1 MTLKPF
7 VGTRG
12 FKSHPV
18 ELSQQPERVL
28 RRGAV
33 TNPAKRRQL
42 VQKPCD
48 SASKA
53 PTSERSF
60 WIRRGPCWRH
70 RDGHGGVGLGGVREQ
85 GRCIAG
91 FLRNVGSPGDN
102 APHDTDCVGGGDW
115 PMVCAEALLKLAHW
129 CRQRRQLAS
138 GGELCSTSR
147 KTEFP
152 PALAGRRDVCGTG
165 ATLDSPVTDHASERP
180 SSTEPGDR
188 SATTN
193 AHDGAGGGA

>member
-7 VGTRG
+7 DGTRG
-12 FKSHPV
+12 FKSHLV

-33 TNPAKRRQL
+33 TIPAKRRQL

-53 PTSERSF
+53 PSSEPSF
-60 WIRRGPCWRH
+60 WIRRGPCRRH

-91 FLRNVGSPGDN
+91 FPRNVGSPVVSRGYSARGKPIQN
-102 APHDTDCVGGGDW
+102 SRPSWRVPRPGGSESRGTPTGIANRRKRSAAKGMAGWLSVLVVPMKRGNSNPRGPCGGKEKRAPPAGW
-115 PMVCAEALLKLAHW
+115 
-129 CRQRRQLAS
+129 S
-138 GGELCSTSR
+138 GGAWLWTC
-147 KTEFP
+147 
-152 PALAGRRDVCGTG
+152 
-165 ATLDSPVTDHASERP
+165 
-180 SSTEPGDR
+180 
-188 SATTN
+188 
-193 AHDGAGGGA
+193 